1 MPRIPVD
8 QRLVDPSLSEKE
20 ESIET
25 APSTAETAKQ
35 SSSNEDAV
43 MQGEGNQETASA
55 PKDPARESSAQSAE
69 YETLFIDRLVRLA
82 STGDLN
88 TRDEVLDV
96 YLAAFGDHP
105 EVSEDFVY
113 NLTLR
118 LANPP
123 ETPFETIIKDYQ
135 EKQDELM
142 ADQRSTI
149 RNEMANLHRTM
160 AEQTAKNTAE
170 IVKAMQAACD
180 LKESDL
186 GLLKIELK
194 KLKLAHTL
202 LNTDHALL
210 KQKQAT
216 QSGAEEYAQCQKSL
230 RAAQN
235 LCNEKDS
242 VIFIL
247 EEQIGLLREAIQTQ
261 GLDLPEA
268 PKSAPAPTPAS
279 NSMAPPQ
286 SRSRV
291 KTHFE
296 YAVSEYLE
304 QAF

>member
-1 MPRIPVD
+1 
-8 QRLVDPSLSEKE
+8 
-20 ESIET
+20 
-25 APSTAETAKQ
+25 
-35 SSSNEDAV
+35 
-43 MQGEGNQETASA
+43 
-55 PKDPARESSAQSAE
+55 
-69 YETLFIDRLVRLA
+69 
-82 STGDLN
+82 
-88 TRDEVLDV
+88 
-96 YLAAFGDHP
+96 
-105 EVSEDFVY
+105 
-113 NLTLR
+113 
-118 LANPP
+118 
-123 ETPFETIIKDYQ
+123 
-135 EKQDELM
+135 M

-186 GLLKIELK
+186 SLLKIELK

-210 KQKQAT
+210 KQNQAT

-261 GLDLPEA
+261 GLDFPQT
-268 PKSAPAPTPAS
+268 PKSAPALYIFIHIK
-279 NSMAPPQ
+279 Q
-286 SRSRV
+286 STSIC
-291 KTHFE
+291 T
-296 YAVSEYLE
+296 
-304 QAF
+304 